1 MAKTAVHVREGKIEI
16 EIKIDKVSK
25 FTLEPDD
32 AMELG
37 MKLLKAAYAS
47 KVRGI

>member
-1 MAKTAVHVREGKIEI
+1 MAKTAVHVRDGKIEI
-16 EIKIDKVSK
+16 DIKIDKVSK
-25 FTLEPDD
+25 FVLEPND

-37 MKLLKAAYAS
+37 MKLLRAAYAT